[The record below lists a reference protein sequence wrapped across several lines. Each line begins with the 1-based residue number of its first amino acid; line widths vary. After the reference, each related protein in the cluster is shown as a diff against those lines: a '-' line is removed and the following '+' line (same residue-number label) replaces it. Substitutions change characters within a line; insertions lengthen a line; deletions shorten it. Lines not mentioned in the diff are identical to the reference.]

1 MKVSE
6 IQGHYFIWQLS
17 FTTSYRLVYRINLAQ
32 SPDLPITGRSTAWE
46 WPSKVPTAIKS
57 LVGPGFEHSTSQEKR

>member
-17 FTTSYRLVYRINLAQ
+17 STTSYRLVYRINLAHL
-32 SPDLPITGRSTAWE
+32 PDLPIMGLSTAWE
-46 WPSKVPTAIKS
+46 LPGKVTTAIKS
-57 LVGPGFEHSTSQEKR
+57 SVGPGFEHSTSREKR